1 MKISA
6 ARETFDA
13 TALEYRGRFLAT
25 ARRLLPDHAA
35 AQDVVQDAM
44 LSAVRNLPRFRGDSQ
59 MSTWLGRIVINS
71 ALTRRRVIRRR
82 PEQSIE
88 TLLAQPEPKTHQST
102 PLAAQGPSPEGVL
115 LGGEVRELLRAAVE
129 QLPEDYRRVVVMRH
143 FEESRITDIA
153 ARLRI
158 TPNAAKLRLL
168 RAHRALR
175 RLLEKRGYER
185 GVAPA
190 ATPSRG
196 QANPRRGVSESSRRG
211 WGPAASANKVAA

>member
-1 MKISA
+1 MMIA
-6 ARETFDA
+6 ATEHDFDA
-13 TALEYRGRFLAT
+13 TAIEYRGRFLAT

-71 ALTRRRVIRRR
+71 ALSRRRVIRRR
-82 PEQSIE
+82 PEQSLE
-88 TLLAQPEPKTHQST
+88 TLLAQPEPKANQGAT
-102 PLAAQGPSPEGVL
+102 LAAQGPSPEGAL
-115 LGGEVRELLRAAVE
+115 LHGEARELLRAAVE
-129 QLPEDYRRVVVMRH
+129 KLPRVYRTVVIMRH
-143 FEESRITDIA
+143 YQEARIADIA

-175 RLLEKRGYER
+175 RLLESRGYHREA
-185 GVAPA
+185 APA
-190 ATPSRG
+190 MPSRG
-196 QANPRRGVSESSRRG
+196 QANPRRGVRVRSRRRLP
-211 WGPAASANKVAA
+211 PAATAEKVAA

>member
-1 MKISA
+1 MMISA
-6 ARETFDA
+6 PQDTFDA
-13 TALEYRGRFLAT
+13 TAIEYRGRFLAT

-71 ALTRRRVIRRR
+71 ALSRRRVIKRR
-82 PEQSIE
+82 PEQSLE
-88 TLLAQPEPKTHQST
+88 TLLEQPEPKVHQST
-102 PLAAQGPSPEGVL
+102 PLAAHGPSPERAMLHGEARKL
-115 LGGEVRELLRAAVE
+115 LLEAIDE
-129 QLPEDYRRVVVMRH
+129 LPEDYRRVVVMRH
-143 FEESRITDIA
+143 YEDARIADIA
-153 ARLRI
+153 AKLRI

-175 RLLEKRGYER
+175 RLLENRGYRQESA
-185 GVAPA
+185 APA

-196 QANPRRGVSESSRRG
+196 QV
-211 WGPAASANKVAA
+211 KVAA